1 MFGKIFGDKW
11 GIILK
16 NFFNIPSTLFERR
29 ERNKSLTSPLL
40 VTLSNKLRNSLMK
53 LWGELFLR
61 IDMHQ
66 KEKKES
72 GKYLENNWIR
82 AKEKILMK

>member
-1 MFGKIFGDKW
+1 
-11 GIILK
+11 
-16 NFFNIPSTLFERR
+16 
-29 ERNKSLTSPLL
+29 
-40 VTLSNKLRNSLMK
+40 MK